1 MSYNDLQRLTRE
13 VHAQSP
19 QERLEMLLS
28 YFDHQPTFISR
39 GKYANNNPRNNVVWV
54 RGFDEGSYHVK
65 EWSFSKNGITTH
77 GRNYYATLDVGGSPS
92 PGATHLQLAN
102 PATQNAITF
111 PAVLDDTWG
120 VFDTPDG
127 AAITGSITTFTSGY
141 PTVSDPDPENT
152 GAGAAV
158 VTYQAA
164 YGLGGG
170 WSADPV
176 TIKNG
181 CIMGTAS
188 PTSVTPLIC
197 HFVTPTS
204 GGVTKATNDTLKVT
218 VNHPVGSS

>member
-28 YFDHQPTFISR
+28 YFDHQPTFVSR
-39 GKYANNNPRNNVVWV
+39 GKYANNDPRNNVVFV

-65 EWSFSKNGITTH
+65 EWSFGHNGITTH
-77 GRNYYATLDVGGSPS
+77 GRQYYATLDVGGSPS

-102 PATQNAITF
+102 PATQNAIAF

-120 VFDTPDG
+120 VFDNPDG
-127 AAITGSITTFTSGY
+127 AAIAGSITTFTSGY
-141 PTVSDPDPENT
+141 PRTSDPDAENT
-152 GAGAAV
+152 GAGAEV
-158 VTYQAA
+158 VSYQAA
-164 YGLGGG
+164 YGQGG
-170 WSADPV
+170 WSADPTTV
-176 TIKNG
+176 KNG

-188 PTSVTPLIC
+188 PVTSTPLIC
-197 HFVTPTS
+197 HFATPTTA
-204 GGVTKATNDTLKVT
+204 GVLKASNDTLKAI